1 MAGCLVRSI
10 TPKGS
15 LGLTKSLSRCCWSG
29 ARSSPT
35 GRRNTTGTTGSLVTP
50 GMSSTA
56 ALSATCW
63 HFGVARTST
72 QSQGY
77 PTLPMLC
84 GTWAP
89 YVTTNSIPWGAM
101 TVSAPRNHNYQKNG
115 RKTHVTDEYNLD
127 DLWNLI
133 DPQVYRAQLN
143 TAADTI
149 KTKIAGLL
157 VERELIAGNP
167 KIGDAVTKGNII
179 EIDRLLKDLQ
189 WRYDETQ
196 RRLEKQEQATRTAMK
211 D

>member
-1 MAGCLVRSI
+1 M
-10 TPKGS
+10 
-15 LGLTKSLSRCCWSG
+15 
-29 ARSSPT
+29 
-35 GRRNTTGTTGSLVTP
+35 
-50 GMSSTA
+50 
-56 ALSATCW
+56 
-63 HFGVARTST
+63 
-72 QSQGY
+72 
-77 PTLPMLC
+77 
-84 GTWAP
+84 
-89 YVTTNSIPWGAM
+89 
-101 TVSAPRNHNYQKNG
+101 
-115 RKTHVTDEYNLD
+115 TDEYNLD

-167 KIGDAVTKGNII
+167 EIGDAVQKGNLI
-179 EIDRLLKDLQ
+179 EIDRLLKDLK